1 MLKPT
6 YVAEQI
12 VKSMQTKK
20 REVNL
25 PKWMG
30 IGPKLYALFPGLF
43 ERVAGKS
50 LSKNRRFPYGN
61 LLFYPQWAVR
71 PPPQNSAKAKKL
83 GGDQLPIKSDCSTN
97 NQWG

>member
-50 LSKNRRFPYGN
+50 LSKI
-61 LLFYPQWAVR
+61 
-71 PPPQNSAKAKKL
+71 
-83 GGDQLPIKSDCSTN
+83 GDFHMEISYFIPFNGQ
-97 NQWG
+97 

>member
-12 VKSMQTKK
+12 VKSMHTKK

-61 LLFYPQWAVR
+61 LLFLLFSSY
-71 PPPQNSAKAKKL
+71 
-83 GGDQLPIKSDCSTN
+83 IIIN
-97 NQWG
+97 NILNFLV

>member
-1 MLKPT
+1 KNMGRYMLKPT

-50 LSKNRRFPYGN
+50 LSK
-61 LLFYPQWAVR
+61 
-71 PPPQNSAKAKKL
+71 K
-83 GGDQLPIKSDCSTN
+83 
-97 NQWG
+97 

>member
-30 IGPKLYALFPGLF
+30 IGPKLYALFPCLF

-50 LSKNRRFPYGN
+50 LSKIGDFHMEISY
-61 LLFYPQWAVR
+61 FYPLMGSKT
-71 PPPQNSAKAKKL
+71 PPQNSAKAKKL
-83 GGDQLPIKSDCSTN
+83 GGDQLPIKVRLFN
-97 NQWG
+97 

>member
-50 LSKNRRFPYGN
+50 LSKNRRFPWKSPI
-61 LLFYPQWAVR
+61 FYFPV
-71 PPPQNSAKAKKL
+71 
-83 GGDQLPIKSDCSTN
+83 T
-97 NQWG
+97 

>member
-12 VKSMQTKK
+12 VKAMQTKK

-61 LLFYPQWAVR
+61 LLFYPFNGQ
-71 PPPQNSAKAKKL
+71 
-83 GGDQLPIKSDCSTN
+83 
-97 NQWG
+97 

>member
-12 VKSMQTKK
+12 VKAMQTKK

-30 IGPKLYALFPGLF
+30 MGPKLYALFPGLF

-61 LLFYPQWAVR
+61 LLFFIFQSHNRKRYPQ
-71 PPPQNSAKAKKL
+71 
-83 GGDQLPIKSDCSTN
+83 LPRIRQFDYSN
-97 NQWG
+97 E

>member
-1 MLKPT
+1 MLQQLIQVDRYKLFEIADQSGTYVKNMGRYMLKPT

-12 VKSMQTKK
+12 VKSMHTKK

-61 LLFYPQWAVR
+61 LLFLLFSV
-71 PPPQNSAKAKKL
+71 
-83 GGDQLPIKSDCSTN
+83 T
-97 NQWG
+97 

>member
-43 ERVAGKS
+43 ERVAGNHYKIGDFHMEIS
-50 LSKNRRFPYGN
+50 Y
-61 LLFYPQWAVR
+61 FYPALWQ
-71 PPPQNSAKAKKL
+71 
-83 GGDQLPIKSDCSTN
+83 
-97 NQWG
+97 

>member
-61 LLFYPQWAVR
+61 LLFFYFPV
-71 PPPQNSAKAKKL
+71 
-83 GGDQLPIKSDCSTN
+83 T
-97 NQWG
+97 

>member
-12 VKSMQTKK
+12 VKAMQTKK

-30 IGPKLYALFPGLF
+30 IGRNCMLYSQ
-43 ERVAGKS
+43 VY
-50 LSKNRRFPYGN
+50 LS
-61 LLFYPQWAVR
+61 A
-71 PPPQNSAKAKKL
+71 
-83 GGDQLPIKSDCSTN
+83 
-97 NQWG
+97 

>member
-61 LLFYPQWAVR
+61 LLFLSLNGQ
-71 PPPQNSAKAKKL
+71 
-83 GGDQLPIKSDCSTN
+83 
-97 NQWG
+97 

>member
-6 YVAEQI
+6 YVAGQI

-50 LSKNRRFPYGN
+50 LSK
-61 LLFYPQWAVR
+61 
-71 PPPQNSAKAKKL
+71 K
-83 GGDQLPIKSDCSTN
+83 
-97 NQWG
+97 

>member
-12 VKSMQTKK
+12 VKSMHTKK

-50 LSKNRRFPYGN
+50 LSK
-61 LLFYPQWAVR
+61 
-71 PPPQNSAKAKKL
+71 K
-83 GGDQLPIKSDCSTN
+83 
-97 NQWG
+97 

>member
-50 LSKNRRFPYGN
+50 LSKIGDFHMEISY
-61 LLFYPQWAVR
+61 FYPMGSKTPSKFSESKEVR
-71 PPPQNSAKAKKL
+71 
-83 GGDQLPIKSDCSTN
+83 
-97 NQWG
+97 WGINCP